1 MRAKHAHPNAAG
13 RGRLGVCPFARLV
26 WCLLRR
32 LIYTRSAHP
41 PNRPKTPTKPLSVP
55 FTPWARD
62 PTETRAY
69 SVLSTLSRFSS
80 GESGNHRFY
89 EAVRF
94 LCGVGSYS
102 EPSASQAFAGC
113 RCGLLSGGWVCAQ
126 SLVWCGVCFAG
137 FFILALPT
145 HPTARK
151 PPRSRHS
158 VAASLRGRAVS
169 TASTKPWDFCA
180 VSAPTR
186 SRPLRGLLRAA
197 FAGCLCAEMLLLA
210 LPLPPRPNMAGYFQQ
225 PAILW
230 PWREG
235 GASKRGAPTPC
246 PRRPAPPTS

>member
-1 MRAKHAHPNAAG
+1 M
-13 RGRLGVCPFARLV
+13 

-32 LIYTRSAHP
+32 LFYTRSAHP

-62 PTETRAY
+62 PTEHAPTPF
-69 SVLSTLSRFSS
+69 SPRF
-80 GESGNHRFY
+80 
-89 EAVRF
+89 
-94 LCGVGSYS
+94 
-102 EPSASQAFAGC
+102 
-113 RCGLLSGGWVCAQ
+113 
-126 SLVWCGVCFAG
+126 
-137 FFILALPT
+137 
-145 HPTARK
+145 
-151 PPRSRHS
+151 
-158 VAASLRGRAVS
+158 AASLRGRAVS

-180 VSAPTR
+180 VSAPSR

-246 PRRPAPPTS
+246 PRRPAPPTSLWRAFVAGSLHPQTRHTIRQRKAVLRSEPSVPSVPSRAQRYRAAQRLSTPDTVGSPLRTARGLPQSPRPLTPAPWSRFALPLLLRCAFASVSGQ